1 MTQFNDNLL
10 LIVGKS
16 SNGKSASLMG
26 LENPEGVMYLNCESG
41 KKLPFPAKFMKGRDG
56 KPGLVITDPLQVL
69 EAFEAA
75 ETMPHIHT
83 IVVDTLTYLLDM
95 YESLYVLN
103 AANTMKAWGDFAQ
116 YFKNLMQQYVAKSS
130 KNVVFLA
137 HTLETMNE
145 SEMIMETKVPVKGSL
160 KNNGIESFFSIVIA
174 AKRVALKTLKDYK
187 NELLVITPHE
197 EMLGFKYV
205 YQTQVTK
212 DTVHERLRGPMGLF
226 TQQETF
232 IDNNLQL
239 VLNRLHQYYA

>member
-1 MTQFNDNLL
+1 MVNDNLV

-26 LENPEGVMYLNCESG
+26 LENPEGVMYLNCEAG

-56 KPGLVITDPLQVL
+56 KAGLVITDPLQVI

-103 AANTMKAWGDFAQ
+103 STNTMKSWSDFAQ

-137 HTLETMNE
+137 HTSETMND
-145 SEMIMETKVPVKGSL
+145 SEMVLETKVPVKGSL

-174 AKRVALKTLKDYK
+174 AKRVSLKTIKDYK
-187 NELLVITPHE
+187 NDLLVITPQE
-197 EMLGFKYV
+197 EALGFKYV

-212 DTVHERLRGPMGLF
+212 ETVHERLRGPMGLF
-226 TQQETF
+226 SHQETF

-239 VLNRLHQYYA
+239 VLDRLHQYYA

>member
-1 MTQFNDNLL
+1 MINDNLV

-41 KKLPFPAKFMKGRDG
+41 KKLPFPAKFMKGKDG
-56 KPGLVITDPLQVL
+56 KAGLVITDPMQIM
-69 EAFEAA
+69 EAFDAA

-103 AANTMKAWGDFAQ
+103 STNSMKAWGDFAQ

-137 HTLETMNE
+137 HTLETINE
-145 SEMIMETKVPVKGSL
+145 NEMIVETKVPVKGSL
-160 KNNGIESFFSIVIA
+160 KNNGIESFFSLVIA
-174 AKRVALKTLKDYK
+174 AKRVPLKMLKDYK
-187 NELLVITPHE
+187 NDMLSITPEE
-197 EMLGFKYV
+197 EMQTYKYV
-205 YQTQVTK
+205 YQTRVTK
-212 DTVHERLRGPMGLF
+212 DNVHERLRGPMGLF
-226 TQQETF
+226 SQQETF
-232 IDNNLQL
+232 IDNNIQL

>member
-1 MTQFNDNLL
+1 MS
-10 LIVGKS
+10 K
-16 SNGKSASLMG
+16 
-26 LENPEGVMYLNCESG
+26 
-41 KKLPFPAKFMKGRDG
+41 AK
-56 KPGLVITDPLQVL
+56 
-69 EAFEAA
+69 
-75 ETMPHIHT
+75 
-83 IVVDTLTYLLDM
+83 
-95 YESLYVLN
+95 
-103 AANTMKAWGDFAQ
+103 WGDFAQ

-160 KNNGIESFFSIVIA
+160 KNNGIESFYSIVIA
-174 AKRVALKTLKDYK
+174 AKRVPLKALKDYK

>member
-1 MTQFNDNLL
+1 MINDNLV

-41 KKLPFPAKFMKGRDG
+41 KKLPFPAKFMKGKDG
-56 KPGLVITDPLQVL
+56 KAGLVITDPMQIM

-83 IVVDTLTYLLDM
+83 IVIDTLTYLLDM

-103 AANTMKAWGDFAQ
+103 SSNSMKAWGDFAQ

-137 HTLETMNE
+137 HTLETINE
-145 SEMIMETKVPVKGSL
+145 NEMIVETKVPVKGSL
-160 KNNGIESFFSIVIA
+160 KNNGIESFFSLVIA
-174 AKRVALKTLKDYK
+174 AKRVPLKMLKDYK
-187 NELLVITPHE
+187 NDMLTITPEE
-197 EMLGFKYV
+197 EMQTYKYV
-205 YQTQVTK
+205 YQTRVTK
-212 DTVHERLRGPMGLF
+212 DNVHERLRGPMGLF
-226 TQQETF
+226 SQQETF
-232 IDNNLQL
+232 IDNNIQL

>member
-1 MTQFNDNLL
+1 MVNDNLV

-26 LENPEGVMYLNCESG
+26 LENPEGVMYLNCEAG

-56 KPGLVITDPLQVL
+56 KAGLVITDPLQVM

-75 ETMPHIHT
+75 ESMPHIHT

-95 YESLYVLN
+95 YESIYVLN
-103 AANTMKAWGDFAQ
+103 STNTMKAWGDFAQ

-137 HTLETMNE
+137 HTCETMND
-145 SEMIMETKVPVKGSL
+145 SEMIIETKVPVKGSL

-174 AKRVALKTLKDYK
+174 AKRVPLKLLKDYK
-187 NELLVITPHE
+187 SDLLTVTPQE
-197 EMLGFKYV
+197 EALGFKYV

-212 DTVHERLRGPMGLF
+212 DTVYERLRVPMGLF
-226 TQQETF
+226 SQQETF

>member
-1 MTQFNDNLL
+1 MVNDNLV

-26 LENPEGVMYLNCESG
+26 LENPEGVMYLNCEAG

-56 KPGLVITDPLQVL
+56 KAGLVITDPLQVM

-103 AANTMKAWGDFAQ
+103 STNTMKAWGDFAQ

-137 HTLETMNE
+137 HTCETMND
-145 SEMIMETKVPVKGSL
+145 SEMIIETKVPVKGSL

-174 AKRVALKTLKDYK
+174 AKRVPLKLLKDYK
-187 NELLVITPHE
+187 SDLLTVTPQE
-197 EMLGFKYV
+197 EALGFKYV

-212 DTVHERLRGPMGLF
+212 DTVYERLRVPMGLF
-226 TQQETF
+226 SQQETF

>member
-1 MTQFNDNLL
+1 MTQFNDNLV

-26 LENPEGVMYLNCESG
+26 LKNPEGVMYLNCEAG
-41 KKLPFPAKFMKGRDG
+41 KKLPFPAKFMKGKDG
-56 KPGLVITDPLQVL
+56 KAGLVITDPLQIM

-75 ETMPHIHT
+75 ESMPHIHT
-83 IVVDTLTYLLDM
+83 IVIDTLTYLLDM

-103 AANTMKAWGDFAQ
+103 STNTMKAWGDFAQ

-137 HTLETMNE
+137 HTTETMND
-145 SEMIMETKVPVKGSL
+145 SEMVLETKVPVKGSL
-160 KNNGIESFFSIVIA
+160 KNNGIESFFSVVIG
-174 AKRVALKTLKDYK
+174 AKRVPLKALKDYK
-187 NELLVITPHE
+187 NDLLVITPQE
-197 EMLGFKYV
+197 EALGFKYV

-212 DTVHERLRGPMGLF
+212 ETVHERLRGPMGLF
-226 TQQETF
+226 SQQETF

-239 VLNRLHQYYA
+239 VLDRLHQYYA

>member
-1 MTQFNDNLL
+1 
-10 LIVGKS
+10 
-16 SNGKSASLMG
+16 
-26 LENPEGVMYLNCESG
+26 
-41 KKLPFPAKFMKGRDG
+41 MKGKDG
-56 KPGLVITDPLQVL
+56 KAGLVITDPLQIM

-75 ETMPHIHT
+75 ESMPHIHT
-83 IVVDTLTYLLDM
+83 IVIDTLTYLLDM

-103 AANTMKAWGDFAQ
+103 STNTMKSWSDFAQ

-137 HTLETMNE
+137 HTCETMND
-145 SEMIMETKVPVKGSL
+145 SEMIIETKVPVKGSL

-174 AKRVALKTLKDYK
+174 AKRVPLKLLKDYK
-187 NELLVITPHE
+187 SDLLTVTPQE
-197 EMLGFKYV
+197 EALGFKYV

-212 DTVHERLRGPMGLF
+212 DTVYERLRVPMGLF
-226 TQQETF
+226 SQQETF

>member
-1 MTQFNDNLL
+1 
-10 LIVGKS
+10 
-16 SNGKSASLMG
+16 
-26 LENPEGVMYLNCESG
+26 
-41 KKLPFPAKFMKGRDG
+41 MKGRDG
-56 KPGLVITDPLQVL
+56 KAGLVITDPLQVM

-103 AANTMKAWGDFAQ
+103 STNTMKAWGDFAQ

-137 HTLETMNE
+137 HTCETMND
-145 SEMIMETKVPVKGSL
+145 SEMIIETKVPVKGSL

-174 AKRVALKTLKDYK
+174 AKRVPLKLLKDYK
-187 NELLVITPHE
+187 SDLLTVTPQE
-197 EMLGFKYV
+197 EALGFKYV

-212 DTVHERLRGPMGLF
+212 DTVYERLRGPMGLF
-226 TQQETF
+226 SQQETF

>member
-1 MTQFNDNLL
+1 MTQVNDNLV

-26 LENPEGVMYLNCESG
+26 LKNPEGVMYLNCEAG
-41 KKLPFPAKFMKGRDG
+41 KKLPFPAKFMKGKDG
-56 KPGLVITDPLQVL
+56 KAGLVITDPLQIM

-75 ETMPHIHT
+75 ESMPHIHT
-83 IVVDTLTYLLDM
+83 IVIDTLTYLLDM

-103 AANTMKAWGDFAQ
+103 STNTMKAWGDFAQ

-137 HTLETMNE
+137 HTTETMND
-145 SEMIMETKVPVKGSL
+145 SDKRVSL
-160 KNNGIESFFSIVIA
+160 KTI
-174 AKRVALKTLKDYK
+174 KDYK
-187 NELLVITPHE
+187 NDLLVITPQE
-197 EMLGFKYV
+197 EALGFKYV

-212 DTVHERLRGPMGLF
+212 ETVHERLRGPMGLF
-226 TQQETF
+226 SHQETF

-239 VLNRLHQYYA
+239 VLDRLHQYYA